1 MKLYRQRDYQ
11 SGIYLIRNKVNNK
24 IYIGKAKNIYER
36 IRQHINLL
44 NKRSKDENIHLINS
58 WHKYGREN
66 FEYEVL
72 EYCPVE
78 LLEEREFMYIK
89 QFNSLN
95 RDIGYNMRLDTSTRC
110 ILPEETKKRMSESKK
125 KLYADP
131 NYDTMKHSH
140 TYWKDNPE
148 AKKEMA
154 KRVSEKK
161 TKYKIEQ
168 YDKEMN
174 LIKTWDSV
182 KTIITENPNFKWQQI
197 YAVCNGYKKT
207 IYGYIWKK
215 VKI

>member
-44 NKRSKDENIHLINS
+44 NKKSKDENIHLINS

-72 EYCPVE
+72 EYCSID
-78 LLEEREFMYIK
+78 LLEEKELLYIK
-89 QFNSLN
+89 QFNSLDRN
-95 RDIGYNMRLDTSTRC
+95 IGYNMRLDTSTKC
-110 ILPEETKKRMSESKK
+110 ILPEETRKRMSESKK

-131 NYDTMKHSH
+131 NYDNMKHSH

-154 KRVSEKK
+154 KKVSEKT

-174 LIKTWDSV
+174 LIKIWDSV
-182 KTIITENPNFKWQQI
+182 KAITTEHPNFKWQQI
-197 YAVCNGYKKT
+197 YSVCNGYKKS
-207 IYGYIWKK
+207 IYGYVWKK